1 MRYFRCTFYTMT
13 KKTSTTVKPVLP
25 PKAIKGT
32 RRLVREKAMQL
43 LSAQEV
49 SEVHWREN
57 FPHIFSVEFRLEDA
71 ETPNRLL
78 SEEEVRNLEAD
89 FPIEWDDEMRQFA
102 FELLS
107 KTEEHAEYSLTL
119 IEKFS
124 QNWEVGRL
132 ANIDRVVLKIAITEL
147 MCFPEIPAKVTINE
161 AIEIVKRY
169 STDKSGM
176 FVNGILDSAL
186 IELKNAGKLMKS
198 GRGLMDVNLGK
209 AGQDT
214 ETDSESLADSSSE
227 EKGV

>member
-1 MRYFRCTFYTMT
+1 MT

>member
-1 MRYFRCTFYTMT
+1 
-13 KKTSTTVKPVLP
+13 
-25 PKAIKGT
+25 
-32 RRLVREKAMQL
+32 MQL

-49 SEVHWREN
+49 SEVHWRDN
-57 FPHIFSVEFRLEDA
+57 FPHIFMVEFRLEEA

-78 SEEEVRNLEAD
+78 SEEEVRNLESD
-89 FPIEWDDEMRQFA
+89 FPIEWDDEMRAFA

-132 ANIDRVVLKIAITEL
+132 ANVDRVVLKIAIAEL
-147 MCFPEIPAKVTINE
+147 ICFPEIPAKVTINE
-161 AIEIVKRY
+161 AIEVVKRY

-186 IELKNAGKLMKS
+186 IELKNAGKLVKS
-198 GRGLMDVNLGK
+198 GRGLLDVNLGK
-209 AGQDT
+209 SNLEAEDEHSHTAEGYA
-214 ETDSESLADSSSE
+214 ELNNMN
-227 EKGV
+227 KGVVPTSVAHSDIPTENENPSVQQGE